1 MAFLDKLSKTVTEA
15 SQKTLAKTKE
25 LADTSRLNSLIS
37 EEEKKITNQYY
48 QIGKLYVSIH
58 RDSYEDDFSGMIN
71 AVTESE
77 GKIKD
82 YKAQIQ
88 EIKGVQRCEKC
99 GAEVPNG
106 AAFCSS
112 CGTVMPKIQPVV
124 SDDCIKCEKCGA
136 IVKKGMRFCTSC
148 GNPMEVE
155 RIATV
160 PEDEIV
166 EESQERK
173 CPNCGAVVENDMAFC
188 VECGTKL

>member
-77 GKIKD
+77 GKITKHRFKKSKVYSD
-82 YKAQIQ
+82 VRNVEQKFLMAQ
-88 EIKGVQRCEKC
+88 R
-99 GAEVPNG
+99 
-106 AAFCSS
+106 F
-112 CGTVMPKIQPVV
+112 VV
-124 SDDCIKCEKCGA
+124 L
-136 IVKKGMRFCTSC
+136 
-148 GNPMEVE
+148 VE
-155 RIATV
+155 
-160 PEDEIV
+160 
-166 EESQERK
+166 
-173 CPNCGAVVENDMAFC
+173 
-188 VECGTKL
+188 L